1 MKLPAIDSEIAQEF
15 IERLE
20 RQGKSDEYIGGVLEG
35 MSFVLE
41 FYAGM
46 VQLYRRQKELIKEE
60 HNVST

>member
-1 MKLPAIDSEIAQEF
+1 MKLPAIDSDIAQEY

-20 RQGKSDEYIGGVLEG
+20 RQGRSEDYINGVLEG

-46 VQLYRRQKELIKEE
+46 VQLYRRQKELIRKE
-60 HNVST
+60 HNVSA